1 MFNYIPKCWWWLM
14 RSFGCRESPV
24 YGPGVWKSP
33 IYQELVKGAAQHIGE
48 DMEQA
53 WLDHYCP
60 EKASQGQS
68 YAFDNPYEDARNDQ
82 PMIVEKNGSTEST
95 DGNDEGGDS
104 FARNIAIGDQPQASG
119 DGTGLEHNL
128 GTVFLA
134 NEPPSS
140 SLPSML
146 SVDPFLSTIIGLSLR
161 ASLQG
166 RR

>member
-1 MFNYIPKCWWWLM
+1 M

-33 IYQELVKGAAQHIGE
+33 IYQELVKVLRKVLLSTLGKTWSRRGLIIIVPRK
-48 DMEQA
+48 
-53 WLDHYCP
+53 L
-60 EKASQGQS
+60 
-68 YAFDNPYEDARNDQ
+68 DARNDQ